1 MLQAGVK
8 LFEKNNMY
16 TYIETL
22 ETCSII
28 ELQANIKK
36 LKKHNLFFVIFCNNS
51 NKNKNFS

>member
-1 MLQAGVK
+1 MLQAGLK